1 MTQTFTPDLDLTA
14 QDTEKELT
22 AGFLSHAEPSKGTIQ
37 NILNYSRNLEIKK
50 SQLIPA
56 IEIIKS

>member
-22 AGFLSHAEPSKGTIQ
+22 EGFLSHAGPSNGTIQ
-37 NILNYSRNLEIKK
+37 NILNYSRNLEIRK

-56 IEIIKS
+56 IEIVKS